1 MKNPLLS
8 RTCLS
13 PFVPVAFVVIA
24 VPGLLLF
31 FHVKNGPIMALHE
44 WFGWLFVIAGAVHL
58 LLNLRPLLAYLK
70 QPAALISLGVGL
82 ALVAFL
88 WFGGAAHEQEH
99 HRRGYGPG
107 QPPSPS
113 SSSAIP

>member
-1 MKNPLLS
+1 MKNPLHK
-8 RTCLS
+8 TWIS
-13 PFVPVAFVVIA
+13 PFVAVAFAVIA
-24 VPGLLLF
+24 VTGLLLF

-107 QPPSPS
+107 QPPLPS